1 MKSMNRFVV
10 TGPLPTEAMEVLP
23 AGPSWIEQGPE
34 PMRRERLLEEAAHAE
49 GLLCFLSDRID
60 TELLAASQSL
70 RVVSQVAVGVDNID
84 LGACTAAGIAVG
96 HTPDVLTDTT
106 ADTAVALL
114 LAAVRR
120 LPEGERLVRA
130 GKWEKWSLD
139 LLVGGDVHH
148 STIGIVG
155 LGRIGTAI
163 ARRLRAFGCSI
174 LYTGPTRKPELE
186 VELSAEHVDL
196 DTLLARSDHVIL
208 AAPLRAT
215 TRHLI
220 GAAQLRQMKPE
231 ATLVNIAR
239 GGLVDHEA
247 LAQALALGLIG
258 RAALDVTDPEP
269 IPADHP
275 LVGMDNCLI
284 IPHLGSASE
293 RTRTAMA
300 VLAVE
305 NLRLGLEGA
314 RLKACANPEVY
325 S

>member
-1 MKSMNRFVV
+1 MKSMNRYVV
-10 TGPLPTEAMEVLP
+10 TGPLPPEAVELLP
-23 AGPSWIEQGPE
+23 TGPRWLEPGPE
-34 PMRRERLLEEAAHAE
+34 PMSRDILFQEVAGAA

-60 TELLAASQSL
+60 AELVAAAPDL

-84 LGACTAAGIAVG
+84 LHACTDAGIAVG

-114 LAAVRR
+114 LAVVRR

-130 GKWEKWSLD
+130 GRWEKWSLD

-148 STIGIVG
+148 STVGIVG

-163 ARRLRAFGCSI
+163 ARRLRAFSCSI
-174 LYTGPTRKPELE
+174 LYTGPTRKQELE
-186 VELSAEHVDL
+186 EELAAEHLDL
-196 DTLLARSDHVIL
+196 GSLLARSDHVIL
-208 AAPLRAT
+208 TAPLRPS

-220 GAAQLRQMKPE
+220 GSAELDQMKPG

-239 GGLVDHEA
+239 GGLVDHDA
-247 LAQALALGLIG
+247 LARALEQGVIG

-269 IPADHP
+269 FPANHP

-305 NLRLGLEGA
+305 NLRLGLDGA
-314 RLKACANPEVY
+314 RLKACANAEVY
-325 S
+325 G

>member
-1 MKSMNRFVV
+1 M
-10 TGPLPTEAMEVLP
+10 G
-23 AGPSWIEQGPE
+23 
-34 PMRRERLLEEAAHAE
+34 RERLMEEVAEAE

-60 TELLAASQSL
+60 RELVAAAPSL

-84 LGACTAAGIAVG
+84 LGACTAAGISVG

-114 LAAVRR
+114 LAVVRR

-130 GKWEKWSLD
+130 GRWEKWSLD

-148 STIGIVG
+148 SMVGIVG

-163 ARRLRAFGCSI
+163 ARRLRPFGCSI

-186 VELSAEHVDL
+186 VELSAEYVDL
-196 DTLLARSDHVIL
+196 GSLLARSDHVIL
-208 AAPLRAT
+208 AAPLRAST
-215 TRHLI
+215 AHLI
-220 GAAQLRQMKPE
+220 GPTELNQMKPG
-231 ATLVNIAR
+231 ASLVNIAH
-239 GGLVDHEA
+239 GGLVDHDA
-247 LAQALALGLIG
+247 LAQALLAGPIG

-269 IPADHP
+269 IPVDHP

-325 S
+325 G